1 MYNMYFVVTLQTPL
15 IHYSSF
21 ELTFVSICLQ
31 TYLFTACLELVIWST
46 LENPR
51 QTNLMQ
57 KMHIFILNMN
67 LSQHKLYVNISKIKT
82 IYSFSLKKSKCN
94 KNHRQ
99 CYVIFIIQRTEFLS
113 RTDCQIKIKKFL
125 SNYCWS

>member
-1 MYNMYFVVTLQTPL
+1 MFG
-15 IHYSSF
+15 
-21 ELTFVSICLQ
+21 VSYMVNAL
-31 TYLFTACLELVIWST
+31 
-46 LENPR
+46 NP
-51 QTNLMQ
+51 QKTNLMQ

-82 IYSFSLKKSKCN
+82 IYSFSLKKSKCS

-125 SNYCWS
+125 SNYCWSFKRDTRSYTQTHDFANIEHLHGFHIFIYHMKL